1 MADFSCYVTIDN
13 RNGDYELYRDGYAHA
28 DWGGYDHSYP
38 AEKIGFEESS
48 FRLNDH
54 AGPAGS
60 EGWVRYTYTTARG
73 IKKAFKFSYA
83 DPYSGDN
90 YCSGANFYTKSG
102 DGNWGGLNEIQT
114 SGHPFYVK
122 FVL

>member
-13 RNGDYELYRDGYAHA
+13 RNGDYELHRDGYAHA

-54 AGPAGS
+54 AGPSGS
-60 EGWVRYTYTTARG
+60 QGSVRYTYTNTRG
-73 IKKAFKFSYA
+73 VKKAFVFSYA
-83 DPYSGDN
+83 DPYSGSN
-90 YCSGANFYTKSG
+90 NCSGAPFYTSN
-102 DGNWGGLNEIQT
+102 DGINWSGLNEIKT
-114 SGHPFYVK
+114 SGHPFHIK